1 MGKMRMAL
9 VALLGVV
16 ACGKGRGD
24 AGQGTGGPYDL
35 VLKGGLQALVDFK
48 TAGS

>member
-16 ACGKGRGD
+16 ACGKGGGGG
-24 AGQGTGGPYDL
+24 GQGGGGP
-35 VLKGGLQALVDFK
+35 
-48 TAGS
+48 